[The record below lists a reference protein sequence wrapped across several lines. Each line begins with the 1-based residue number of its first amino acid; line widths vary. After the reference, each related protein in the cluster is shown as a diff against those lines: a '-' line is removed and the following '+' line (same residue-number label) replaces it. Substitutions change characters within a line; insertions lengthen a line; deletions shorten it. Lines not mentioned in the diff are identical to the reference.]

1 MGFPIYFLRPSVF
14 HVLTYT
20 YKLEIKISPLARRL
34 LDTFKS
40 NYLSIK
46 FKNLLIDAIGL
57 LFVYYCEMNS
67 IELVEES
74 FHASILHKIYIC
86 KITAKMI

>member
-20 YKLEIKISPLARRL
+20 YKLEIKISPLARL

-46 FKNLLIDAIGL
+46 FGNLLIDEWVFYLFIIGL
-57 LFVYYCEMNS
+57 SHFDGLGIFVLLF
-67 IELVEES
+67 
-74 FHASILHKIYIC
+74 H
-86 KITAKMI
+86 